1 MQASGDQSAIF
12 GRDGAP
18 SPRRQGPLSVL
29 RSVVAWGFPCLRR
42 DDALVYSPP
51 MSPLAI
57 IALILATVAALEGV
71 AWTSHKYFRW
81 APRRGY
87 AKRLVQAHKLHH
99 ATAGNEAAR
108 ASVSCWRSLQRNSRP
123 RGECRQNVRTR
134 GQRGAREAG
143 HE

>member
-42 DDALVYSPP
+42 DDALVYNPP

-57 IALILATVAALEGV
+57 IALILATVAAMEGV

-87 AKRLVQAHKLHH
+87 AKRLVQAHKLH
-99 ATAGNEAAR
+99 
-108 ASVSCWRSLQRNSRP
+108 RSEEQTSEIQTLMRNSYAVLCLKQKNHS
-123 RGECRQNVRTR
+123 ETT
-134 GQRGAREAG
+134 
-143 HE
+143 